1 MTAPDTSLRTRAQ
14 RLYERGPGGPFDP
27 RSWRSPVR
35 GPWLTSVFAAVLLV
49 GMPIMILTGLLS
61 YAAYD
66 PQFGGSNE
74 QTPLRGLL
82 GFYLGWD
89 WFTSPSWLYRLN
101 QGTHVTLGVVLI
113 PLVFAKLWSVGPKL
127 FAWPPVRNA
136 GEALWRLAILLLVGS
151 ILFLLVTGVMNIQ
164 YDYAF
169 GFSFYTGHLYAS
181 WVFIAAFTAH
191 VVLLLPAM
199 WRSLRARSLREE
211 LRTPVSAT
219 APEPPDEWDLV
230 SPDPADPTV
239 SRRGVLAGVGAAM
252 LVLLGLNVGQT
263 AGPRSWALLS
273 PRGRDYGDGPNDFQV
288 NRTFAVAGF
297 NEAAT
302 GPSYRLTVTGPTGTV
317 VELSRE
323 DLLAMPQATEE
334 LPISCVEGWS
344 TVEVWTGVRLRD
356 LAGMVGAM
364 DADSVFVQSLET
376 TGAFKEMTLSDSQF
390 REPKT
395 LLALKVNGADLS
407 LDHGFPAR
415 CIIPASP
422 GVRNTKWVRA
432 LTFQGASA

>member
-1 MTAPDTSLRTRAQ
+1 MTAPDTSLRGRAQ
-14 RLYERGPGGPFDP
+14 RLYARGPGGPFD
-27 RSWRSPVR
+27 RSWWRSPVR

-74 QTPLRGLL
+74 QTPGRGLL

-89 WFTSPSWLYRLN
+89 WFTNPSWLYRLN
-101 QGTHVTLGVVLI
+101 QGTHVTLGIVLI

-151 ILFLLVTGVMNIQ
+151 ILFLLLTGVMNIQ

-199 WRSLRARSLREE
+199 LRSLRARSLREE
-211 LRTPVSAT
+211 LRTPVSET
-219 APEPPDEWDLV
+219 VPEPPDEWYLV
-230 SPDPADPTV
+230 SPDPAEPTV
-239 SRRGVLAGVGAAM
+239 SRRGVLAGVGGAM
-252 LVLLGLNVGQT
+252 LLLLGLNVGQT
-263 AGPRSWALLS
+263 FVPRSLALLS

-297 NEAAT
+297 SESAT
-302 GPSYRLTVTGPTGTV
+302 GPSYRLVVRGPSGTV
-317 VELSRE
+317 VEMSRE
-323 DLLAMPQATEE
+323 QLLAMPQATEE
-334 LPISCVEGWS
+334 LPIACVEGWS
-344 TVEVWTGVRLRD
+344 TVQTWTGVRLRD
-356 LAGMVGAM
+356 LAALVDGLGA
-364 DADSVFVQSLET
+364 DHVFVQSLET

-390 REPKT
+390 RDPQS

-415 CIIPASP
+415 CIVPAAP
-422 GVRNTKWVRA
+422 GVRNTKWVSA
-432 LTFQGASA
+432 LSFRPAA